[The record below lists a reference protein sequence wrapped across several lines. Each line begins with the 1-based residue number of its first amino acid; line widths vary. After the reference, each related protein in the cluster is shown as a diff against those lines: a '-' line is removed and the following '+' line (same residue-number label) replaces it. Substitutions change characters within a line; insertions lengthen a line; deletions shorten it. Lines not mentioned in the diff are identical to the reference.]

1 MLVARL
7 VGGGMIAAL
16 LVVGVAEVEPWPL
29 SSMRLFSQV
38 RTDRSSGFEVFVD
51 GQRLDLASLGRG
63 FRGAHHLLPRF
74 DDMSEAER
82 DDVCAAWAD
91 AAGHPGAAVRI
102 DRVTWTVPTGPDD
115 PRREVARREAWTC
128 G

>member
-1 MLVARL
+1 MVIARLLGPGLVA
-7 VGGGMIAAL
+7 VL
-16 LVVGVAEVEPWPL
+16 LAVGVAEVEPWPL

-51 GQRLDLASLGRG
+51 GERLHLASLGRG

-74 DDMSEAER
+74 DSLTQDER
-82 DDVCAAWAD
+82 DDVCAAWAT
-91 AAGHPGAAVRI
+91 AAGSPGGAVRV

-115 PRREVARREAWTC
+115 RRREVARREAWTC

>member
-1 MLVARL
+1 MVIARLLGPGLVA
-7 VGGGMIAAL
+7 AT
-16 LVVGVAEVEPWPL
+16 LVVGVVEAEPWPL

-51 GQRLDLASLGRG
+51 GERLHLADLGRA

-74 DDMSEAER
+74 DDMTQAER
-82 DDVCAAWAD
+82 DDVCAAWAT
-91 AAGHPGAAVRI
+91 AAGQPGATVRI

-115 PRREVARREAWTC
+115 VRIEVARREAWTC

>member
-1 MLVARL
+1 MARLFGPGLVA
-7 VGGGMIAAL
+7 VL
-16 LVVGVAEVEPWPL
+16 LLVGVAEAEPWPL

-51 GQRLDLASLGRG
+51 GEQLHLAELGRG

-74 DDMSEAER
+74 DDMTDAER
-82 DDVCAAWAD
+82 DDVCRAWAD
-91 AAGHPGAAVRI
+91 AAGHPGAEVRV
-102 DRVTWTVPTGPDD
+102 DRVTWTIPTGDDD